1 MRNLKKILA
10 LVLAMVMTLSVMS
23 VAGAFTDDESISANY
38 KEAADVLAGLKVFQ
52 GRPDGSFDPKG
63 SITRAE
69 VAAIIYRI
77 ATGDVDNKQV
87 GIYVDYNK
95 FPDVTSDKWY
105 AGYVNYCANAEY
117 VKGRPDGK
125 FDPDA
130 TVTGYEAL
138 AMILRAIGYD
148 KNGEFTG
155 PNWSINTAS
164 IAKQRHITDKVAEGT
179 LNTAAT
185 REVVAELLFKTIL
198 VNTVTYTPAFGYT
211 ENKTSLGYDK
221 FQLEYI
227 EGVVTGNEWADLYDV
242 APMAEGKTQLGD
254 RVLNVTTAITDIGEA
269 RYAYVSGKTVYAMG
283 DTGTNTV
290 VQTGE
295 AVSNLKKFA
304 GMNIT
309 GAEKFLN
316 FSGSDT
322 YTSDW
327 RIEYVIKLV
336 DEDDDALLDT
346 DGKTDL
352 VKANKGSFGT
362 GADANTYTKVIKAGA
377 KITAQ
382 DMSFIRDIFTAA
394 DKEDNYILGEVY
406 VGTKSTEDIS
416 DEISFKTFLADYI
429 EDDST
434 DADVS
439 GNENG
444 NWLKVV
450 DVNGD
455 GDADYIMKTVFD
467 MTQITDI
474 TKKGNYI
481 VAGLGEIKSSDV
493 VTEDE
498 LEIGNVVV
506 IALIDGVY
514 YVDIADAVT
523 EVIDKRGVNAKDETI
538 TCGDNVYGQSGI
550 YYENIGLEHDI
561 LDAETEVSYDL
572 YLDHFGFVRLYT
584 ESSYNNGFVLL
595 LDGYYKTDRRNDD
608 FKAQIWNTEDE
619 KAEDVVVA
627 DSRAYPASAFIDT
640 YEGDSGN
647 RGTWYR
653 LLEADLTYA
662 PMVKSEGIL
671 TNIAAYS
678 VDEDGE
684 YTLANIADEAT
695 VSNKKDYRVT
705 ELVLNNKSSVKD
717 RTLTSIDRSFFE
729 IQATTNTQYYFV
741 VRGNGIN
748 KNVETVYSWTGYKNA
763 PAEAALYGTTYAY
776 AVTSE
781 GTGSYEIAEVVVFES
796 DAAVSNALNFVY
808 AVDNKTLAKAAEAQ
822 VIGYDAETEKYAA
835 DLWRDVDD
843 ADLDALVEFYK
854 IYSDESVEKIT
865 TGSYNKNRIYAGP
878 AKLALDVTSRDYQ
891 KVTANGDNYYFAP
904 AETPCYIVNYD
915 EDGNARTMYSVEE
928 QNYRFEIGDEL
939 IFVTDKNDNVLYVI
953 NATQST
959 WMDGKVEKTVAALD
973 ALYAAIMNEQNT
985 EIEIETW
992 VEKAEKLV
1000 EVAPATRATAEK
1012 QWVMKTGVTIDQ
1024 VNALLAQIEDVLA
1037 DKATTKVEYDDAAE
1051 AKTMLDSAIAN
1062 YNANQTAL
1070 GQAKTAALAALA
1082 EAYDGLTNSEAEAAI
1097 DDYKAAQAA
1106 IEAAKNEAAVDTTL
1120 TAGLVTLSTY
1130 QAIPESG
1137 EDPVVET
1144 MNTALESGG
1153 EVVLPKDIA
1162 VTSAVNIGEG
1172 AVLDGDGKT
1181 IDASKATTTKGD
1193 CILNTLGGTI
1203 QNVNLLGAPRGIG
1216 SGSSGTNTMEAD
1228 LVVDNVFVDEGTY
1241 ALNIG
1246 QGGGKKLNVTDSTL
1260 YGWTSYSGLSLATFT
1275 NCIFGQGKTDWS
1287 YIRPYDD
1294 TVLDGCTFEDGF
1306 KMGANE
1312 TGIKITLTDCTY
1324 NGVKVTAENFEEL
1337 LIEAGDTDIVTLRQ
1351 CTITVDGKTVTL
1363 TSAEE

>member
-38 KEAADVLAGLKVFQ
+38 KEAADVLSGLKVFQ

-77 ATGDVDNKQV
+77 ATADVDNKQV
-87 GIYVDYNK
+87 GIYADYNK

-179 LNTAAT
+179 LNTAAS

-198 VNTVTYTPAFGYT
+198 VNTVTYTPAFGYN

-221 FQLEYI
+221 FSLEYI

-322 YTSDW
+322 YTSDY
-327 RIEYVIKLV
+327 RIEYVVEMVGYTEDELDELV
-336 DEDDDALLDT
+336 DANGGKWTAENTLLS
-346 DGKTDL
+346 K
-352 VKANKGSFGT
+352 
-362 GADANTYTKVIKAGA
+362 TYTYNKTIKAGA

-382 DMSFIRDIFTAA
+382 DMSFMREIFVGSDNDD
-394 DKEDNYILGEVY
+394 DKAEYIGEVY
-406 VGTKSTEDIS
+406 VATKSGKGEDIS

-455 GDADYIMKTVFD
+455 GDADYIMKTEFV
-467 MTQITDI
+467 MTMITDI

-481 VAGLGEIKSSDV
+481 VYDGTKTGFEIKKGDV

-498 LEIGNVVV
+498 LAAGDVVV

-550 YYENIGLEHDI
+550 DYENIMYSDI

-584 ESSYNNGFVLL
+584 ESAYNNGFVLL
-595 LDGYYKTDRRNDD
+595 LDGYYKTDRRDDD

-619 KAEDVVVA
+619 KAEDVEVA
-627 DSRAYPASAFIDT
+627 NSKAFPAKTFIDT
-640 YEGDSGN
+640 NEGGDNGN

-653 LLEADLTYA
+653 LNEADLTY
-662 PMVKSEGIL
+662 VNVESTGIV
-671 TNIAAYS
+671 TNIAAYMA
-678 VDEDGE
+678 DEDGE
-684 YTLANIADEAT
+684 YSLAHVEDGI
-695 VSNKKDYRVT
+695 VSNKKDYNVE
-705 ELVLNNKSSVKD
+705 ELALTSKTSVKD
-717 RTLTSIDRSFFE
+717 RTLNSMVRHEMD
-729 IQATTNTQYYFV
+729 IQATTTTQYYFV

-748 KNVETVYSWTGYKNA
+748 KNVEAVYSWVGYKNA
-763 PAEAALYGTTYAY
+763 PAEAVLYGETYAY

-781 GTGSYEIAEVVVFES
+781 GAGDYRIAEVVVFES

-808 AVDNKTLAKAAEAQ
+808 AVDNKTLAKADEAQ

-843 ADLDALVEFYK
+843 ADLDALINFYK
-854 IYSDESVEKIT
+854 IFSDESVAKIT
-865 TGSYNKNRIYAGP
+865 KGSYNKNNIYAGP
-878 AKLALDVTSRDYQ
+878 AELALDVTSRDYQ
-891 KVTANGDNYYFAP
+891 KVIVDRDSKFYFAP
-904 AETPCYIVNYD
+904 AETPCYIVNYNK
-915 EDGNARTMYSVEE
+915 DGNARTMYSVEE
-928 QNYRFEIGDEL
+928 QNYRFEIDDEL
-939 IFVTDKNDNVLYVI
+939 IFVTDNKGNVQYVI

-959 WMDGKVEKTVAALD
+959 WMDGKVEKDVAALT
-973 ALYAAIMNEQNT
+973 ALYNDIMDEQGA
-985 EIEIETW
+985 ET
-992 VEKAEKLV
+992 
-1000 EVAPATRATAEK
+1000 
-1012 QWVMKTGVTIDQ
+1012 
-1024 VNALLAQIEDVLA
+1024 
-1037 DKATTKVEYDDAAE
+1037 
-1051 AKTMLDSAIAN
+1051 
-1062 YNANQTAL
+1062 
-1070 GQAKTAALAALA
+1070 
-1082 EAYDGLTNSEAEAAI
+1082 
-1097 DDYKAAQAA
+1097 
-1106 IEAAKNEAAVDTTL
+1106 
-1120 TAGLVTLSTY
+1120 
-1130 QAIPESG
+1130 
-1137 EDPVVET
+1137 
-1144 MNTALESGG
+1144 
-1153 EVVLPKDIA
+1153 
-1162 VTSAVNIGEG
+1162 
-1172 AVLDGDGKT
+1172 
-1181 IDASKATTTKGD
+1181 
-1193 CILNTLGGTI
+1193 
-1203 QNVNLLGAPRGIG
+1203 
-1216 SGSSGTNTMEAD
+1216 
-1228 LVVDNVFVDEGTY
+1228 VVDNSELLYKVAFNGNEYLIPTEANVYDYTLRIKSSEATYTAGTPVFTATALYNKSDVEVWHMTGTTAVGTGTGSADDEVKTTNITATSEWKVIVDGVEFTVSVEFQSSDASASYKDVELETANQVIQISKNTVTKDDIVPAEGATVVSVT
-1241 ALNIG
+1241 
-1246 QGGGKKLNVTDSTL
+1246 GGDAITTDATGTEVTIVVE
-1260 YGWTSYSGLSLATFT
+1260 A
-1275 NCIFGQGKTDWS
+1275 
-1287 YIRPYDD
+1287 
-1294 TVLDGCTFEDGF
+1294 EDGTQ
-1306 KMGANE
+1306 E
-1312 TGIKITLTDCTY
+1312 TYT
-1324 NGVKVTAENFEEL
+1324 VNF
-1337 LIEAGDTDIVTLRQ
+1337 VY
-1351 CTITVDGKTVTL
+1351 VP
-1363 TSAEE
+1363 

>member
-38 KEAADVLAGLKVFQ
+38 KEAADVLSGLKVFQ

-77 ATGDVDNKQV
+77 ATADVDNKQV
-87 GIYVDYNK
+87 GIYADYNK

-179 LNTAAT
+179 LNTAAS

-198 VNTVTYTPAFGYT
+198 VNTVTYTPAFGYN

-221 FQLEYI
+221 FSLEYI

-322 YTSDW
+322 YTSDY
-327 RIEYVIKLV
+327 RIEYVVEMVGYTEDELDELV
-336 DEDDDALLDT
+336 DANGGKWTAENTLL
-346 DGKTDL
+346 GKTYTY
-352 VKANKGSFGT
+352 NKT
-362 GADANTYTKVIKAGA
+362 IKAGA

-382 DMSFIRDIFTAA
+382 DMSFMREIFVGSDNDD
-394 DKEDNYILGEVY
+394 DKAEYIGEVY
-406 VGTKSTEDIS
+406 VATKSGKGEDIS

-455 GDADYIMKTVFD
+455 GDADYIMKTEFV
-467 MTQITDI
+467 MTMITDI

-481 VAGLGEIKSSDV
+481 VYDGTKTGFEIKKGDV

-498 LEIGNVVV
+498 LAAGDVVV

-550 YYENIGLEHDI
+550 YYENIMYSDI

-584 ESSYNNGFVLL
+584 ESAYNNGFVLL
-595 LDGYYKTDRRNDD
+595 LDGYYKTDRRDDD

-619 KAEDVVVA
+619 KAEDVEVA
-627 DSRAYPASAFIDT
+627 NSKAFPAKTFIDT
-640 YEGDSGN
+640 NEGGDNGN

-653 LLEADLTYA
+653 LNEADLTY
-662 PMVKSEGIL
+662 VNVESTGIV
-671 TNIAAYS
+671 TNIAAYMA
-678 VDEDGE
+678 DEDGE
-684 YTLANIADEAT
+684 YSLAHVEDGI
-695 VSNKKDYRVT
+695 VSNKKDYNVE
-705 ELVLNNKSSVKD
+705 ELALTSKTSVKD
-717 RTLTSIDRSFFE
+717 RTLNSMVRHEMD
-729 IQATTNTQYYFV
+729 IQATTTTQYYFV

-748 KNVETVYSWTGYKNA
+748 KNVEAVYSWVGYKNA
-763 PAEAALYGTTYAY
+763 PAEAVLYGETYAY

-781 GTGSYEIAEVVVFES
+781 GAGDYRIAEVVVFES

-808 AVDNKTLAKAAEAQ
+808 AVDNKTLAKADEAQ

-843 ADLDALVEFYK
+843 ADLDALINFYK
-854 IYSDESVEKIT
+854 IFSDESVAKIT
-865 TGSYNKNRIYAGP
+865 KGSYNKNNIYAGP
-878 AKLALDVTSRDYQ
+878 AELALDVTSRDYQ
-891 KVTANGDNYYFAP
+891 KVIVDRDSKFYFAP
-904 AETPCYIVNYD
+904 AETPCYIVNYNK
-915 EDGNARTMYSVEE
+915 DGNARTMYSVEE
-928 QNYRFEIGDEL
+928 QNYRFEIDDEL
-939 IFVTDKNDNVLYVI
+939 IFVTDNKGNVQYVI

-959 WMDGKVEKTVAALD
+959 WMDGKVEKDVAALT
-973 ALYAAIMNEQNT
+973 ALYNDIMDEQGAETVVDNSELLYKVAFNGNEYLIPT
-985 EIEIETW
+985 EANVYDYTLRIKSSEATYTAGTP
-992 VEKAEKLV
+992 VFTATALYNKSDV
-1000 EVAPATRATAEK
+1000 EVWHMTGTTAVGTGTGSADDEVKTTNITATSEWKVIVDGVEFTVSVEFQSSDASASYKDVELETADQVIQISKNTVTKDDIVPAEGATVVSVTGGDAITTDATGTEVTIVVEAEDGTRATY
-1012 QWVMKTGVTIDQ
+1012 T
-1024 VNALLAQIEDVLA
+1024 VN
-1037 DKATTKVEYDDAAE
+1037 
-1051 AKTMLDSAIAN
+1051 
-1062 YNANQTAL
+1062 
-1070 GQAKTAALAALA
+1070 
-1082 EAYDGLTNSEAEAAI
+1082 
-1097 DDYKAAQAA
+1097 
-1106 IEAAKNEAAVDTTL
+1106 
-1120 TAGLVTLSTY
+1120 
-1130 QAIPESG
+1130 
-1137 EDPVVET
+1137 
-1144 MNTALESGG
+1144 
-1153 EVVLPKDIA
+1153 
-1162 VTSAVNIGEG
+1162 
-1172 AVLDGDGKT
+1172 
-1181 IDASKATTTKGD
+1181 
-1193 CILNTLGGTI
+1193 
-1203 QNVNLLGAPRGIG
+1203 
-1216 SGSSGTNTMEAD
+1216 
-1228 LVVDNVFVDEGTY
+1228 FVY
-1241 ALNIG
+1241 
-1246 QGGGKKLNVTDSTL
+1246 V
-1260 YGWTSYSGLSLATFT
+1260 
-1275 NCIFGQGKTDWS
+1275 
-1287 YIRPYDD
+1287 P
-1294 TVLDGCTFEDGF
+1294 
-1306 KMGANE
+1306 
-1312 TGIKITLTDCTY
+1312 
-1324 NGVKVTAENFEEL
+1324 
-1337 LIEAGDTDIVTLRQ
+1337 
-1351 CTITVDGKTVTL
+1351 
-1363 TSAEE
+1363 